1 MPTLQDTHHL
11 PTAAPSQTN
20 TPYPIPG
27 APDLIMGDMAVYGY
41 GAPYPLVDH
50 PHERTHQHQTFWRY
64 LQHQKPDQKLY
75 PNYPDVD
82 IRDATTEYLI
92 EIEVPGVK
100 DSSEI
105 TCQWTSMKSLVVTG
119 TVTRPAWKS
128 DKGAG
133 KATATDD
140 SGDSKPSES
149 PEPYLLVGERKIG
162 AFRRNFYFPVEMDME
177 KLSAKLEAGLLRLR
191 VPKHGQAIPKG
202 DSKVNIEVQ
211 D

>member
-1 MPTLQDTHHL
+1 MPTLQNIHQL
-11 PTAAPSQTN
+11 PAAAPSQIN

-27 APDLIMGDMAVYGY
+27 APDLIMGDMSVYGY

-64 LQHQKPDQKLY
+64 MQHQKPDQKLY

-92 EIEVPGVK
+92 EIEVPGAK

-119 TVTRPAWKS
+119 NVTRPAWKS
-128 DKGAG
+128 GKSAG
-133 KATATDD
+133 KATADD
-140 SGDSKPSES
+140 SGDSKPAELH
-149 PEPYLLVGERKIG
+149 EPYLLVGERKIG
-162 AFRRNFYFPVEMDME
+162 AFRRNFYFPVEMEME
-177 KLSAKLEAGLLRLR
+177 KMSAKLEAGLLRLR
-191 VPKHGQAIPKG
+191 VPKHEQHVPKG
-202 DSKVNIEVQ
+202 DSKVNIEVEE
-211 D
+211 